1 MIIGRYTKF
10 SGRWIYFH
18 SKKRGNLLIMN
29 DKHLNPN
36 IYICKTDDGKKIYF
50 NKETRMF
57 GSITYSG
64 RIVGVGATVT
74 AGLIGSS
81 FFRRFDHITLIP
93 EHEISGPILAGIIGI
108 FFGFLAGMMHKRL
121 WSKKQLITKE
131 IKIDKE
137 SLDKFLALAN
147 VELDE
152 NKGLLLILFLGAAIS
167 GIAFYL
173 DREILLLIGEAAL
186 ISIGV
191 YYFYVYDFKTRK
203 KLYADLKKM
212 KI

>member
-1 MIIGRYTKF
+1 
-10 SGRWIYFH
+10 
-18 SKKRGNLLIMN
+18 MN

-50 NKETRMF
+50 NKESRTF

-64 RIVGVGATVT
+64 RNVGVGATVT
-74 AGLIGSS
+74 ASLIGSF
-81 FFRRFDHITLIP
+81 FFRRFDHIILIP
-93 EHEISGPILAGIIGI
+93 KHEISGPILAGIIGI
-108 FFGFLAGMMHKRL
+108 FFGFLAGMVHKRL
-121 WSKKQLITKE
+121 WSKKQLIAKE
-131 IKIDKE
+131 IKVDKE
-137 SLDKFLALAN
+137 SLDNFLVLAN

-167 GIAFYL
+167 GIVFHL
-173 DREILLLIGEAAL
+173 DREILLLIGEAVL

-203 KLYADLKKM
+203 KYM
-212 KI
+212 PN